1 MASAPT
7 VTVAILAGG
16 AGARFGGRDKG
27 LVELAGKPLIEW
39 VLRCVPGGATP
50 LIVANRNLESYARFG
65 RVVSDA
71 VPGHRGPLLGIFAA
85 LRAAQTEFVAT
96 LPVDC
101 PRPPRDWFAR
111 LMAPLQAHTS
121 INLCVAHDGRRRE
134 PLFAVYRR
142 DAIDGSG
149 EASASDA
156 PVWRWQ
162 DALGAHEVDF
172 SDAADAFANINNEAE
187 RIACEQRIAHE
198 LS

>member
-1 MASAPT
+1 MDPAPA

-27 LVELAGKPLIEW
+27 LVELAGKPLVAW
-39 VLRCVPGGATP
+39 ALRGVPSGVAC
-50 LIVANRNLESYARFG
+50 LIVANRNLDIYAGYG

-71 VPGHRGPLLGIFAA
+71 VPGHRGPMLGILAA
-85 LRAAQTEFVAT
+85 LRAAETDFVGT

-101 PRPPRDWFAR
+101 PQPPRDWLSR

-121 INLCVAHDGRRRE
+121 LKLCVAHDGERRE

-142 DAIDGSG
+142 AAIDSSTDDALGN
-149 EASASDA
+149 A

-162 DALGAHEVDF
+162 DGLGAHEVDF
-172 SDAADAFANINNEAE
+172 SDAAGAFANINNEAE
-187 RIACEQRIAHE
+187 RQAYEQRIVHE